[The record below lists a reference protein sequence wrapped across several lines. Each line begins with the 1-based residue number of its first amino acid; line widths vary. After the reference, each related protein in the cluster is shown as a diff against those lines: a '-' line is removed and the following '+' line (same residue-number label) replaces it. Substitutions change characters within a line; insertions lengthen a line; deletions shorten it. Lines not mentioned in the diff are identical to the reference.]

1 MKIYHEALE
10 TRLQAVAKAG
20 FAEVTEAVKD
30 LFGRSSPESL
40 SAINA
45 MRFAR
50 ERNLPALR
58 TLRAFLM
65 LTHEGVFDLSW
76 QVHCPHCRGSN
87 QSAASLSDIRQSS
100 HCPACAADYDASFD
114 QNLHLAFRAAP
125 AVADLGEPD
134 PFLEALAGMEFEGT
148 ILFALEPGDRRFI
161 ERELSPGYYLAL
173 DHDHRNAL
181 NIEVQASA
189 SDEAAAA
196 GAAAAAGKASGK
208 PGRFLWKLGQEVP
221 PLTLSRQP
229 AGMLRLLMQNDAPF
243 SREIRFSRLR
253 KPDWP
258 DAALVST
265 LREFRNFFSDQ
276 ALGPQESFEIRNLAI
291 LFTDIKGS
299 TAMYERLGDATAFR
313 IVKEHFG
320 IMDGL
325 VAARDGAM
333 IKTIGDAVMA
343 AFHRPLDALA
353 AASDMIDA
361 FDRYNNDKGTGDEV
375 IIKIGVHAGPCI
387 AVNLNDRI
395 DYFGTTVNIA
405 ARIQGLSDGRDIMVS
420 RRLHEEAAAAGTLVD
435 GLWSSEGFLA
445 ELKGIEE
452 AQEVVKLARA

>member
-1 MKIYHEALE
+1 MKINPEALD
-10 TRLQAVAKAG
+10 TRLKLVAEAG
-20 FAEVTEAVKD
+20 FADVTEAVKEF
-30 LFGRSSPESL
+30 FGRSAPESL
-40 SAINA
+40 AAINA

-50 ERNLPALR
+50 ERKLPALR

-76 QVHCPHCRGSN
+76 QVHCPHCRGPN
-87 QSAASLSDIRQSS
+87 QSAAGLSDIRQAS
-100 HCPACAADYDASFD
+100 HCPSCAADYDAGFD
-114 QNLHLAFRAAP
+114 KNVHLAFRAAP
-125 AVADLGEPD
+125 AVVELGAGD
-134 PFLEALAGMEFEGT
+134 PFLETVAGMEFEGT
-148 ILFALEPGDRRFI
+148 IVFALEPGDKRFI
-161 ERELSPGYYLAL
+161 ERELSPGYYMAL
-173 DHDHRNAL
+173 DRDHRNAL
-181 NIEVQASA
+181 NLEVQAGDSGQPAA
-189 SDEAAAA
+189 S
-196 GAAAAAGKASGK
+196 
-208 PGRFLWKLGQEVP
+208 PGRFLWKLGEDAP

-229 AGMLRLLMQNDAPF
+229 EGRLRLLMQNDAPF
-243 SREIRFSRLR
+243 AREIRFARLR
-253 KPDWP
+253 APDWP

-276 ALGPQESFEIRNLAI
+276 ALGPQESFEIKNLAI

-299 TAMYERLGDATAFR
+299 TAMYERLGDAAAFR
-313 IVKEHFG
+313 IVREHFG

-420 RRLHEEAAAAGTLVD
+420 RRLHEEAASAGTLE
-435 GLWSSEGFLA
+435 GRHWSAEGFAA

-452 AQEVVKLARA
+452 AQEVVKLVRA

>member
-1 MKIYHEALE
+1 MKINPEALE

-20 FAEVTEAVKD
+20 FADVTEAVREF
-30 LFGRSSPESL
+30 FGHSAAESL

-50 ERNLPALR
+50 ERKLPALR

-87 QSAASLSDIRQSS
+87 QSAAGLSEIRQSS

-148 ILFALEPGDRRFI
+148 IVFALEPGDKRFI
-161 ERELSPGYYLAL
+161 ERELSPGYYLAV

-181 NIEVQASA
+181 NLEVQTRA
-189 SDEAAAA
+189 SDEK
-196 GAAAAAGKASGK
+196 AGKPASQS
-208 PGRFLWKLGQEVP
+208 GRFLWKLGQKLP

-229 AGMLRLLMQNDAPF
+229 AGRLRLLMQNDAPF
-243 SREIRFSRLR
+243 AREIRFSRLR
-253 KPDWP
+253 TPDWP

-299 TAMYERLGDATAFR
+299 TAMYERLGDAAAFR

-325 VAARDGAM
+325 VGARDGAM

-420 RRLHEEAAAAGTLVD
+420 RRLHEEAAAAGTLE
-435 GLWSSEGFLA
+435 GRHWSAEGFSA